1 MQVVSLDQF
10 EKNYEKKLISSL
22 ILNRMDGVMVRML
35 ASSAVDW

>member
-22 ILNRMDGVMVRML
+22 ILNRIDGVMVRML

>member
-10 EKNYEKKLISSL
+10 EENYEKKLISSL
-22 ILNRMDGVMVRML
+22 ILNRIDGVMVRML

>member
-22 ILNRMDGVMVRML
+22 ILKHIDGVMVRML